1 MPPTAMTQHPIA
13 FALPFFRFCPPFF
26 NGSPGVLP
34 PGKLCNLMFFPLKQK
49 VNFPLPLNV
58 LIFVPGDFRDAF
70 CVAGVTLDATGE
82 MSL

>member
-1 MPPTAMTQHPIA
+1 
-13 FALPFFRFCPPFF
+13 
-26 NGSPGVLP
+26 
-34 PGKLCNLMFFPLKQK
+34 MFFPLKQK

-82 MSL
+82 MSLWDIPEGHFKRLVHSTTPVSGQ